1 MATDAYLHAC
11 TRADIGAG
19 WRLDLVCPDRA
30 KSRRGSESF
39 THPGDRILF
48 YGHMSHALVVTMK
61 RSELISRFL
70 IVTGILLAVGA
81 PLFLWTRTPL
91 IHARMAEDGGWNPD
105 VIQAEV
111 GKPLHL
117 KITSDD
123 VVHGFAVGQTEMQ
136 SVDIHPGKVT
146 AITLNFDK
154 PGIYTF
160 YCTRWCGLNHW
171 WMRGT
176 IEVSGSPSAPEP
188 AAVPLYVS
196 LDLDLDDP
204 HDAPIIPST
213 QPSAD
218 NGQQLVF
225 ELPFDITTDYYYSN
239 SPYQVFND
247 LSTTFLTES
256 QRWDVVAFIWQSN
269 TSSESLANGK
279 QLYAQN
285 CAACHGEN
293 GAGDGVFADDLAI
306 AGESSMQSMEGAMDM
321 MMQTPVDFTDP
332 RRMLGASPALLQGKI
347 LRGGMGT
354 GMPMW
359 GSIFTEEQIWDLIAY
374 IYSFQFE
381 YQK

>member
-1 MATDAYLHAC
+1 MN
-11 TRADIGAG
+11 
-19 WRLDLVCPDRA
+19 
-30 KSRRGSESF
+30 
-39 THPGDRILF
+39 
-48 YGHMSHALVVTMK
+48 

-70 IVTGILLAVGA
+70 IVTGILLSVGA
-81 PLFLWTRTPL
+81 PLFLWARTPL

-105 VIQAEV
+105 IIQAEV

-123 VVHGFAVGQTEMQ
+123 VVHGFAVGQMEMQ
-136 SVDIHPGKVT
+136 SVDVLPGKVT
-146 AITLNFDK
+146 DITLNFDK

-171 WMRGT
+171 RMRGT
-176 IEVSGSPSAPEP
+176 IEVSGSPSDPEP
-188 AAVPLYVS
+188 ASPPLYVS
-196 LDLDLDDP
+196 LDLDLDAP
-204 HDAPIIPST
+204 HDAPVVPNGK
-213 QPSAD
+213 PSATSGKLLET
-218 NGQQLVF
+218 N
-225 ELPFDITTDYYYSN
+225 LPIDQSAEYYRSQ

-247 LSTTFLTES
+247 LSATSLTEA
-256 QRWDVVAFIWQSN
+256 QRWDVVAYLWQTN
-269 TSSESLANGK
+269 TTSTSLVNGN

-293 GAGDGVFADDLAI
+293 GAGDGVFADDLAA
-306 AGESSMQSMEGAMDM
+306 AGESSMQTMEGAMDM
-321 MMQTPVDFTDP
+321 VMQSPVNFTDP

-359 GSIFTEEQIWDLIAY
+359 GSIFTEDQIWDLIAY

-381 YQK
+381 Y